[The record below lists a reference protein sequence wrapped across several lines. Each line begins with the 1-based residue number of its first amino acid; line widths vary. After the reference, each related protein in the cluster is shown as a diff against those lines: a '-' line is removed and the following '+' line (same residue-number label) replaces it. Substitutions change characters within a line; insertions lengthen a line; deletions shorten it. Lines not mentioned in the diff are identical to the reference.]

1 MSLLFRLLSLFS
13 PGLNFIWIKKTMWT
27 RAESEMSCS
36 LFSTSY
42 AVLEYFFGSTEKR
55 LLSEIGDL
63 QEACLNAERTD
74 SICRGDSP
82 FSYLKNC
89 CLIE

>member
-27 RAESEMSCS
+27 GAESEISCS
-36 LFSTSY
+36 LFSTPY
-42 AVLEYFFGSTEKR
+42 AVLEYFFGSTGQR
-55 LLSEIGDL
+55 LSAEIRDL
-63 QEACLNAERTD
+63 QESCLNAERTD
-74 SICRGDSP
+74 STCRGDSP
-82 FSYLKNC
+82 FLYLKSC

>member
-13 PGLNFIWIKKTMWT
+13 PGLNFIWIKKTMWS

-36 LFSTSY
+36 IFSTSSE
-42 AVLEYFFGSTEKR
+42 VLGKR
-55 LLSEIGDL
+55 LSAEIGDL
-63 QEACLNAERTD
+63 QESCLNAERTD
-74 SICRGDSP
+74 STCRGDSP
-82 FSYLKNC
+82 FLYLKSC